1 MQPRELGI
9 RWRRAKA
16 LTLSVDTR
24 LELPPAVPQCG
35 FNPVCRGSQAVVPA
49 WQILV
54 RFILDSRR

>member
-24 LELPPAVPQCG
+24 LERPPAVPQCG
-35 FNPVCRGSQAVVPA
+35 FNLVRRGHKAVPA